1 MPSEVLMARYEG
13 HHGLHPVRVLDACSS
28 TLEGLLDVVEPIPA
42 LQGVASMAN
51 GARDVDQLAACYT
64 LTGRQVVGWTRHLRG
79 SAQAPGYESCFFL

>member
-28 TLEGLLDVVEPIPA
+28 TLEGLLDVVEPVAA

-51 GARDVDQLAACYT
+51 GARDVEQRVRLRLRDQPGIPLGPQEALALLNVSGT
-64 LTGRQVVGWTRHLRG
+64 
-79 SAQAPGYESCFFL
+79 